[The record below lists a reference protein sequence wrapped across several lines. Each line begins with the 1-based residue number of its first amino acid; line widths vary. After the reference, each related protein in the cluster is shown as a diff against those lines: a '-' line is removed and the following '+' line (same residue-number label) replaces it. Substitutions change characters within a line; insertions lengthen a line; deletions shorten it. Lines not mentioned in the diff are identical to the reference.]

1 MTKNIQ
7 ATEYIK
13 DRERICAYLQVA
25 AAFQSAVSIE
35 GKGSYSPLEAAR
47 IAEVSLGRGSDGG
60 YFCVQCNAPLNAL
73 PGSAVQFRLT
83 GEHGLME
90 LSTVRL
96 SSPDGL
102 QCTYRFK
109 LPETITVYYE
119 RRYLRVAPSKSRPV
133 SVTIL
138 DKHLLGLSPLI
149 HLVDISQ
156 GGLAFEM
163 YDAESI
169 FSIGSRIEKMVIS
182 LPGEGECRVSGI
194 VRFSCKNRCGIEFI
208 WEDTGGTEKVERYLQ
223 QRQIIE
229 KVQKKTYKAVSELE
243 SSMKIETGKKKILIV
258 DDSPAVHKRFH
269 ALLSLHGFCV
279 VHAFNG
285 VEGVKQSIES
295 MPDLI
300 LMDIKM
306 PLMNGIE
313 SARFVRR
320 HSKTYHI
327 PICMFT
333 AIREKNAILH
343 AASIGIADYIMKTDK
358 EEDVLRRVKKI
369 LEKD

>member
-1 MTKNIQ
+1 MNKKIQ

-25 AAFQSAVSIE
+25 AAFQSAVSLE
-35 GKGSYSPLEAAR
+35 ENGSYSLLEAAC
-47 IAEVSLGRGSDGG
+47 IAEASLGSDGG
-60 YFCVQCNAPLNAL
+60 YFCVKCDAPCNAL
-73 PGSAVQFRLT
+73 PGSAVQFRVT

-90 LSTVRL
+90 LSTVCL
-96 SSPDGL
+96 SPPEGSQG
-102 QCTYRFK
+102 TYRFR
-109 LPETITVYYE
+109 LPDMITIYYE
-119 RRYLRVAPSKSRPV
+119 RRYLRVAPSESRPIGV
-133 SVTIL
+133 IIL
-138 DKHLLGLSPLI
+138 DKYLLGLSPLI
-149 HLVDISQ
+149 RLMDISQ

-169 FSIGSRIEKMVIS
+169 FRIGSRIEQMVIS

-194 VRFSCKNRCGIEFI
+194 VRFSCKNRCGIEFMG
-208 WEDTGGTEKVERYLQ
+208 EDTGSIEAIERYLQ

-243 SSMKIETGKKKILIV
+243 CSMKIETGKKKILIA
-258 DDSPAVHKRFH
+258 DDSPALQKRFH
-269 ALLSLHGFCV
+269 ALFSLHGFSV
-279 VHAFNG
+279 VQAFNG

-300 LMDIKM
+300 LMDINM

-313 SARFVRR
+313 AARLVRR
-320 HSKTYHI
+320 HSKTCQI

-333 AIREKNAILH
+333 SIRDKSAILQ

-358 EEDVLRRVKKI
+358 EEDVLRRIKKI